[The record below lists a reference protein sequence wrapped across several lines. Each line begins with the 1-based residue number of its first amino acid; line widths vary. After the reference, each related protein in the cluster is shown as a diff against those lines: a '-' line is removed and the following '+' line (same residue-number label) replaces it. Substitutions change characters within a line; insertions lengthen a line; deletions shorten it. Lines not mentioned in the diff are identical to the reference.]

1 MLSMTFIIEITIITT
16 NVTIIMTMFLPSAN
30 CLSVGEE
37 LIFIGCGEGLVRC
50 FSPHTLQVI
59 YDDDGDDVTS
69 FTLIIMII
77 MVMMVMWV

>member
-1 MLSMTFIIEITIITT
+1 MTFIIEITIM
-16 NVTIIMTMFLPSAN
+16 MTMFLPSAN

-59 YDDDGDDVTS
+59 YDDDVTS
-69 FTLIIMII
+69 FTLIIMMM